1 MQIRSDSVDWS
12 YAPTALVVA
21 SDDVQSLN
29 VRGHLIH
36 LLSRSVVIE
45 SSWISDSPHRRLAAP

>member
-29 VRGHLIH
+29 VRGH
-36 LLSRSVVIE
+36 
-45 SSWISDSPHRRLAAP
+45 